1 MGSFPSRLLQG
12 RNAGLPALTPLE
24 RIGPKSYPRFVFA
37 FELPHDYDTKEVSR
51 ILSAGLKAAQKRLPV
66 MACEAVAD
74 RKAKQTGVMK
84 LKRIR
89 DRKFDFITFKDL
101 RAPGAFPTSFREL
114 KEKNFPVSYFDEDKL
129 CRLSSPFPNFD
140 ERLPVSMVQVN
151 FINGGMIM
159 TWCLLHMFG
168 DGKTYNVW
176 IQVWAEE
183 CRRAARMK
191 IKNPYHMPKAMLE
204 DRKQIMKPSGR
215 HAGRLEDHPEYVM
228 APFRPTGAPP
238 KMRSKSHRGQVFYF
252 SPQALRE
259 LKAEASPAN
268 ATILSSADHRWISTN
283 DALSALLWR
292 TVMAVQH
299 PLDRL
304 EGDPV
309 SYFDIAIDGRMR
321 TDPPVHSHTLGC
333 WLEYIDVS
341 MPLRQLLTT
350 ASLAD
355 IAILVRGAIDRANSN
370 GSYTDDLVA
379 MIEKIDDVDRLVITS
394 LLDMPGTNCM
404 LTSWRDFE
412 LYNIDW
418 GYKLG
423 GNIKAVRGHSV
434 GVINGLQVILPELPD
449 GGLEVL
455 VGVEESCLER
465 LMNEPL
471 WNKFAVAR

>member
-1 MGSFPSRLLQG
+1 MGSFTSRVVHG
-12 RNAGLPALTPLE
+12 RDGDLPALTPIE
-24 RIGPKSYPRFVFA
+24 RIGPKSYPRYLFP
-37 FELPHDYDTKEVSR
+37 FELPDNYDINEVAR
-51 ILSAGLKAAQKRLPV
+51 ILEAGLKAAQKRLPV
-66 MACEAVAD
+66 MACEAVPD
-74 RKAKQTGVMK
+74 TQAKQAGVMK
-84 LKRIR
+84 LKKIR
-89 DRKFDFITFKDL
+89 DKRFKFITFKDL
-101 RAPGAFPTSFREL
+101 RKPGVFPATYQDL
-114 KEKNFPVSYFDEDKL
+114 KEKNFPVSFFDEDKL

-140 ERLPVSMVQVN
+140 ERLPVSIVQVN
-151 FINGGMIM
+151 FIKGGMLLS
-159 TWCLLHMFG
+159 WCLLHMFG

-176 IQVWAEE
+176 MKVWAEE
-183 CRRAARMK
+183 CRRASGLK
-191 IKNPYHMPKAMLE
+191 IREPYHMPKAMWK
-204 DRKQIMKPSGR
+204 DRKKIMKPSGR
-215 HAGRLEDHPEYVM
+215 NAGRLEDHPEYII
-228 APFRPTGAPP
+228 APFKPTGAPP

-252 SPQALRE
+252 SPEALQE
-259 LKAEASPAN
+259 LKAETLPEKAA
-268 ATILSSADHRWISTN
+268 LSRDQEWISTN

-309 SYFDIAIDGRMR
+309 SYFDLAIDGRLR
-321 TDPPVHSHTLGC
+321 TNPPVHPHTLGC

-341 MPLRQLLTT
+341 MPIRQLITT

-355 IAILVRGAIDRANSN
+355 IAILIRKAIERANRD
-370 GSYTDDLVA
+370 GAYTDDLVA
-379 MIEKIDDVDRLVITS
+379 MIDKLEDVDRLVITS

-404 LTSWRDFE
+404 LTSWKDFA

-423 GNIKAVRGHSV
+423 GNIQAVRAHSV
-434 GVINGLQVILPELPD
+434 GVINGLQVVLPELPD

-471 WNKFAVAR
+471 WNRFAVAR